1 MVNMSVPESRDTLLE
16 LQWNRL
22 QEQLDWVFENSAFYR
37 RKYSEAG
44 IARGDIKTYE
54 DFQRL
59 PLTTK
64 EELRADQEEFAPLG
78 SNVCVPRTDIVWLPS
93 TSGST
98 GRPLILPRTKADI
111 ESWTALAERMTRMN
125 GVLPGDS
132 YQLIMAFQWI
142 FTGMILH
149 QGVQAAGATSINS
162 GMGNTERQIWTLRNL
177 RPRAVFAT
185 PAYFMHL
192 AAELERRGEAADL
205 DVQVAISGGEIGA
218 NLPAWK
224 RLLKSRIPSITTV
237 CDVGG
242 VTEVGTPIWSECV
255 HEAGAHVFEDA
266 VYLELLDVDTQRPVP
281 QGEQGEVVYTDLISK
296 AAPLIRYQV
305 RDIARFTDEPCACGL
320 PFGRF
325 PEGIIGRSDDMLVIN
340 SSNMFPSAIEACVR
354 DTPGLSGEFQI
365 VVSRRGELDTVR
377 LRVERADNSDSSDA
391 ELTERLSAALAIATA
406 IHPTI
411 EILGYEEL
419 PRFVYKSKRVAD
431 ERKQQSTNDL
441 SALALSQQSM

>member
-1 MVNMSVPESRDTLLE
+1 MVNMSIPESREQLLE

-22 QEQLDWVFENSAFYR
+22 QEQLDWVFQNSDFYR
-37 RKYSEAG
+37 RKFSAAG
-44 IARGDIKTYE
+44 VERGDIKSYD
-54 DFQRL
+54 DFQKL

-78 SNVCVPRTDIVWLPS
+78 SNVCVPRKEIVWLPS
-93 TSGST
+93 TSGSS
-98 GRPLILPRTKADI
+98 GRPLILPRSKGDI
-111 ESWTALAERMTRMN
+111 ESWTALSERMTRMN
-125 GVLPGDS
+125 GVLPGDA

-149 QGVQAAGATSINS
+149 QGVLGAGATSINA

-192 AAELERRGEAADL
+192 AAELERRGESADL

-224 RLLKSRIPSITTV
+224 KLLKSRIPSITTV

-266 VYLELLDVDTQRPVP
+266 VFLELLNVDTQRPVP
-281 QGEQGEVVYTDLISK
+281 AGEQGEVVYTDLISK

-340 SSNMFPSAIEACVR
+340 SSNVFPSAIEACVR
-354 DTPGLSGEFQI
+354 DTAGLSGEFQI
-365 VVSRRGELDTVR
+365 VVSRRGELDALR
-377 LRVERADNSDSSDA
+377 LRVERADNSESSNE

-406 IHPTI
+406 VHPTI

-431 ERKQQSTNDL
+431 ERKQQSTDDL